1 MDVHDHYGVFDLPA
15 YLVQDRFTFGF
26 VRHPV
31 DWLKSRWAWG
41 MLSGFAEKMKHEPA
55 AAGHWM
61 AACWDDDLSRFVSNY
76 LDLCPGVATSTM
88 LRMLGWQRTPT
99 GWEPTRFAVD
109 FIGEYDDLV
118 DDTMTA
124 LANAGEKYDARRLR
138 ETAPRRVGSQG
149 PLASECQSLG
159 PDLVQRILTAEAPL
173 CETFGY
179 RQPAASPV

>member
-76 LDLCPGVATSTM
+76 LDICPGVATSNM
-88 LRMLGWQRTPT
+88 LRVLGWQRMKT
-99 GWEPTRFAVD
+99 GWEPMRYAVN
-109 FIGEYDDLV
+109 FIGEYEDLV
-118 DDTMTA
+118 DDTMTV

-138 ETAPRRVGSQG
+138 TGHLRK
-149 PLASECQSLG
+149 
-159 PDLVQRILTAEAPL
+159 
-173 CETFGY
+173 
-179 RQPAASPV
+179 